1 MANKNILFIHGAWCS
16 GASFNYLKSKAL
28 DVGTGVGKI
37 HAFQYDCQV
46 ETLDR
51 ILLRAKK
58 ELNDLQKNG
67 LKTIVVGHSMGG
79 LLALYISH
87 DNKSVSKTITIS
99 APLSGI
105 KIDNPLLK
113 FYLRYIAPVLIK
125 LQPNSSFIQE
135 LHKTNYNNKNI
146 DILVTEG
153 GFNFASL
160 NEPSDGTVSVES
172 QLSWTPRNANIIKI
186 NANHHEVLQTPQLVR
201 RLELAILS

>member
-1 MANKNILFIHGAWCS
+1 MKNKNIFFIHGAWSS
-16 GASFNYLKSKAL
+16 GSSFNYLKSKAL
-28 DVGTGVGKI
+28 DIGNGVGKI
-37 HAFQYDCQV
+37 HAFQYDCQI
-46 ETLDR
+46 ENLNS
-51 ILLRAKK
+51 ILLRAEK
-58 ELNDLQKNG
+58 ELNDLQQNG

-87 DNKSVSKTITIS
+87 DNKNVSKTITIS

-105 KIDNPLLK
+105 KINNPLLK
-113 FYLRYIAPVLIK
+113 FYLRYVAPVLIK
-125 LQPNSSFIQE
+125 LQPNSPFIQR
-135 LHKTNYNNKNI
+135 LHETNYNNKNI

-186 NANHHEVLQTPQLVR
+186 NANHHEVLQTPELVR
-201 RLELAILS
+201 RLELAILC